1 MRQFVDFRSRL
12 DAANDVDGTGV
23 DRALVNTQT
32 ASAETRTG
40 RDPTMGLCAAVAA
53 VQSTEAHHYPLPQP
67 AGNRVSKTCVVQ
79 RSQDFLVGPGSRMLP
94 GCEWKTNLKHGNK
107 NKTLESSARGLRALG
122 PWWCA
127 DW

>member
-67 AGNRVSKTCVVQ
+67 AGNRVSKTL
-79 RSQDFLVGPGSRMLP
+79 RYGSRK
-94 GCEWKTNLKHGNK
+94 GSGYIQ
-107 NKTLESSARGLRALG
+107 G
-122 PWWCA
+122 P
-127 DW
+127 

>member
-1 MRQFVDFRSRL
+1 MSVDRAAPSDLLARQTGLTGAAETVRQFVDFRSRL

-67 AGNRVSKTCVVQ
+67 AGNRVSKTLRC
-79 RSQDFLVGPGSRMLP
+79 GSRKGS
-94 GCEWKTNLKHGNK
+94 GCGE
-107 NKTLESSARGLRALG
+107 G
-122 PWWCA
+122 P
-127 DW
+127 

>member
-53 VQSTEAHHYPLPQP
+53 VQSTEAHHICTV
-67 AGNRVSKTCVVQ
+67 AARKGSGCTE
-79 RSQDFLVGPGSRMLP
+79 GP
-94 GCEWKTNLKHGNK
+94 
-107 NKTLESSARGLRALG
+107 
-122 PWWCA
+122 
-127 DW
+127 

>member
-1 MRQFVDFRSRL
+1 MRQFVDFRSSL

-53 VQSTEAHHYPLPQP
+53 VQSTEAHHYPFHSPPGTVPEDPANRGSVVVVIWLP
-67 AGNRVSKTCVVQ
+67 
-79 RSQDFLVGPGSRMLP
+79 RSGKLSR
-94 GCEWKTNLKHGNK
+94 EI
-107 NKTLESSARGLRALG
+107 
-122 PWWCA
+122 
-127 DW
+127 